1 MKLIPQSFRSLM
13 LLMGLS
19 GSIVLAQDYSALQ
32 YQEVARKSVY
42 FYGAQR
48 SGDVP
53 NWLTEQHSGSS
64 ISFPNDGITVGRDL
78 SGGWHDAGDFIKF
91 SLTIGSSSYG
101 VLKAYDGF
109 PSAFKDEDSF
119 DYSGTPDGIPDIL
132 NEAKAATDY
141 LLKIYLSSDSVVSR
155 IGGDQDHNSWTTSPI
170 MSTRSTAN
178 GGDPRP
184 VYFGTKADIAGIAT
198 ASMALMSRLYRAYD
212 SAYADSLYDMA
223 VLMYDYAEANP
234 GITPEPG
241 DNYYLDSDDTDDLL
255 CGAIELYLADSNAVG
270 ASAYKTKAISYNTQ
284 LGVHGWVVD
293 WANSADYCRHS
304 MALAGLTQGNA
315 AWKNA
320 VDSYVNRVSSD
331 QYVDG
336 LMYLGVDWGTARYAM
351 HAAFSASL
359 YYQQFGG
366 DQYRVF
372 AISQLDYMMGS
383 NEYNRSLIVGYGENA
398 PTKPHHK
405 NSYGRDVPSWNLN
418 QEPLFTLT
426 GALVGGP
433 SVGNASGGTTPGYAD
448 VITDYVSN
456 EVSIDYNVGLV
467 GTSGFAASLES
478 TVLLSLPKTS
488 HQEVKFQF
496 DGNILSLNPQAS
508 QSTQLLGSQV
518 DLVRSNGQIM
528 RRLIIDSDR
537 NTTWDL
543 SSLPSGSYRV
553 VWGTNSYTF
562 TRP

>member
-1 MKLIPQSFRSLM
+1 MNLKSIIN
-13 LLMGLS
+13 GAVLS
-19 GSIVLAQDYSALQ
+19 VCLVANWGFSQNYSSSQ
-32 YQEVARKSVY
+32 YQEVAQKSVY

-48 SGDVP
+48 SGNVP
-53 NWLTEQHSGSS
+53 SWLMSQYSGSS
-64 ISFPNDGITVGRDL
+64 VSFPNDGIVVNRDL

-91 SLTIGSSSYG
+91 SLTIASSSYG
-101 VLKAYDGF
+101 ILKAYDGF
-109 PSAFKDEDSF
+109 PSGFADEDSF
-119 DYSGTPDGIPDIL
+119 DYSGSPDGIPDIL
-132 NEAKAATDY
+132 NEAKVATDY
-141 LLKIYLSSDSVVSR
+141 LLKIYLNADSVVSR

-212 SAYADSLYDMA
+212 TVYADSLYDMA

-234 GITPEPG
+234 GTTPEPG

-255 CGAIELYLADSNAVG
+255 CGAIELYLADSSA
-270 ASAYKTKAISYNTQ
+270 ASAASYKSKAIQYNAE

-304 MALAGLTQGNA
+304 MRLAGLTQGNS

-320 VDSYVNRVSSD
+320 VDSYLTKVSSS

-351 HAAFSASL
+351 HAAFSTAL
-359 YYQQFGG
+359 YYQEFGG
-366 DQYRVF
+366 DQYRDF
-372 AISQLDYMMGS
+372 AISQLDYMMGT
-383 NEYNRSLIVGYGENA
+383 NEYNRSLIVGYGTNP

-405 NSYGRDVPSWNLN
+405 NAYGRDVPSWNLN
-418 QEPLFTLT
+418 QEPLYTLT

-433 SVGNASGGTTPGYAD
+433 SVGNAAGGTTPGYAD

-467 GTSGFAASLES
+467 GASGFAVSLEES
-478 TVLLSLPKTS
+478 TTLMNSTSSTSAAALFSFDGQILQLQVTPKTS
-488 HQEVKFQF
+488 
-496 DGNILSLNPQAS
+496 SLF
-508 QSTQLLGSQV
+508 GSQV
-518 DLVRSNGQIM
+518 DLIRSNGQIM
-528 RRLIIDSDR
+528 RRLKIQNDR
-537 NTTWDL
+537 NATWDL
-543 SSLPSGSYRV
+543 GTLPSGNYRV
-553 VWGTNSYTF
+553 VWGTNSFTF
-562 TRP
+562 VRP